1 MRNRGSAVL
10 YEMTRVSLCDRSR
23 ASLFSLRWGM
33 HARLRTR
40 ACPLCGA
47 HCIGLSIRSTAR
59 SFPGRHLS
67 SALPQ
72 QPPHRACARPPHRIA
87 RLRGTGAL
95 ASHLFVVLMLQTR
108 SLPSM
113 SSKKPAAASHKGA
126 PRLTPSAVAARGSG
140 SGAGTRPSKPS
151 RSEQKAAF
159 LRVKGAATA
168 NSRQVHARRREEEEE
183 QARMDDDDEDEE
195 GEEGENEGDDAE
207 DDAESFTP
215 AARGG
220 GAGLTLDMI
229 ATSTSHSTNKLHA
242 ARSHTPKHTPRPT
255 PLKRS
260 REQAAGDD
268 QTEERQHTSTSTIV
282 SSSALPSAST
292 AAALSPAAVAA
303 ASSASGTIAAL
314 PSAPAA
320 TAAGGLFSDVT
331 PALDPDILRVLSL
344 DFGFTRMTPVQ
355 QQCIPTMLKK
365 DVAVQ
370 SYTGSGKTL
379 AFVLPM
385 LQIILNK
392 FTPTGLSEEEKRT
405 TPLNIDAHT
414 VAAIILSPTRELAM
428 QICAVI
434 APFVRGGKHAA
445 GTRLGQLRLASFI
458 GGSAMSATETDFVS
472 SGGNILVATPGRL
485 NSTLGKL
492 TALSTKDL
500 RVLILDEADRLLDE
514 GFSQDITDILRKLP
528 KQRRTGLFSAT
539 QTRQVKELRRAG
551 LQDKF
556 AKIDVLLSWKSKGDA
571 QGGAAQAGVDLGRT
585 QMTPTTLQ
593 NYFSIVPPEHKLN
606 LLVHFLVSHPR
617 EKIIVF
623 FLTGDQVDYYSRV
636 LTKLRT
642 MVSRGL
648 HKKLWGI
655 RGGKQG
661 MEQSKRNA
669 ALAAFVAEDHGGVLL
684 ATDVAS
690 RGLDVPDVDW
700 IIQFDPPKDPSV
712 FVHRIG
718 RTARAGKRGSAIVYL
733 LPQEKP
739 YVELVRGLSVPIEPM
754 EILGIFEANTGWKDD
769 DQIGEVVKAFESGVQ
784 AKIAQAVENAKKR
797 MLAAQT
803 KTTKDASSSSASAAA
818 SPPLIRSQ
826 THEVQYLA
834 LEDRLLMER
843 AQKSYTSFVDGYKQ
857 HVMTHALNYTLL
869 PYADL
874 AAGMGLLYLPKMPD
888 IKHLTAG
895 LKYERCPVK
904 AALIRF
910 KDAAMQAAHEK
921 REEATREKNAKEQE
935 ARENKYKE
943 RQKSETHTCERAG
956 MPQPRREATC
966 TLATAK
972 QPTPPACACF

>member
-1 MRNRGSAVL
+1 
-10 YEMTRVSLCDRSR
+10 
-23 ASLFSLRWGM
+23 
-33 HARLRTR
+33 
-40 ACPLCGA
+40 
-47 HCIGLSIRSTAR
+47 
-59 SFPGRHLS
+59 
-67 SALPQ
+67 
-72 QPPHRACARPPHRIA
+72 
-87 RLRGTGAL
+87 
-95 ASHLFVVLMLQTR
+95 
-108 SLPSM
+108 M
-113 SSKKPAAASHKGA
+113 SSKKPASASHKGA
-126 PRLTPSAVAARGSG
+126 PRLAPSAKIGAVAAR
-140 SGAGTRPSKPS
+140 SGASSGGGSHKKPLS

-168 NSRQVHARRREEEEE
+168 NSRQVHARRREEQE
-183 QARMDDDDEDEE
+183 QAARMEDEE
-195 GEEGENEGDDAE
+195 EDDEGEDGEDGDE
-207 DDAESFTP
+207 DDAAESYTP
-215 AARGG
+215 APRGG
-220 GAGLTLDMI
+220 AGGLTLDMI
-229 ATSTSHSTNKLHA
+229 ATSTSHSSNKLHS
-242 ARSHTPKHTPRPT
+242 ARAHTPKHTPRPT
-255 PLKRS
+255 PLKRG
-260 REQAAGDD
+260 RDQAQQDEDGDK
-268 QTEERQHTSTSTIV
+268 EERVQHTTTSMIV
-282 SSSALPSAST
+282 SSSALPCASA

-320 TAAGGLFSDVT
+320 TAAGGLFSDVV

-414 VAAIILSPTRELAM
+414 VAAIILSPTRELAQ

-458 GGSAMSATETDFVS
+458 GGSAMTASETDFVT

-492 TALSTKDL
+492 TALSTKEL
-500 RVLILDEADRLLDE
+500 RILILDEADRLLDE

-556 AKIDVLLSWKSKGDA
+556 AKIDVLLSWKTKDA
-571 QGGAAQAGVDLGRT
+571 SAAQAVADLGRT

-593 NYFSIVPPEHKLN
+593 NYYTLVPAEHKLN
-606 LLVHFLVSHPR
+606 LLVHFLTQPQHAR
-617 EKIIVF
+617 EKCIVF
-623 FLTGDQVDYYSRV
+623 FLTGDQVDYYTRV
-636 LTKLRT
+636 LTRLRS

-648 HKKLWGI
+648 HKKVWGL

-661 MEQSKRNA
+661 MEQSKRTA
-669 ALAAFVAEDHGGVLL
+669 ALAAFVAEEQGGILL

-718 RTARAGKRGSAIVYL
+718 RTARAGRRGSAIVYL
-733 LPQEKP
+733 NPQEKP
-739 YVELVRGLSVPIEPM
+739 YVELVRGLSVPIECM
-754 EILGIFEANTGWKDD
+754 ELPGSFEPNASWKEDKE
-769 DQIGEVVKAFESGVQ
+769 IGEVVRAFEAGVPGK
-784 AKIAQAVENAKKR
+784 AAQAVENAKRKL
-797 MLAAQT
+797 LAAQT
-803 KTTKDASSSSASAAA
+803 KTKDDASFSSSSTAS
-818 SPPLIRSQ
+818 PLIRSQ

-869 PYADL
+869 PYADV

-888 IKHLTAG
+888 IKHLTSS
-895 LKYERCPVK
+895 LRYERCPVK

-910 KDAAMQAAHEK
+910 KDPAMQAAHEK
-921 REEATREKNAKEQE
+921 REEATKEKNAKEQE
-935 ARENKYKE
+935 QRENKYKE
-943 RQKSETHTCERAG
+943 RQKSEPTTPHQLRAHAHAQQRLFG
-956 MPQPRREATC
+956 PATSSVGFVRPSHHVPSC
-966 TLATAK
+966 VFC
-972 QPTPPACACF
+972 P